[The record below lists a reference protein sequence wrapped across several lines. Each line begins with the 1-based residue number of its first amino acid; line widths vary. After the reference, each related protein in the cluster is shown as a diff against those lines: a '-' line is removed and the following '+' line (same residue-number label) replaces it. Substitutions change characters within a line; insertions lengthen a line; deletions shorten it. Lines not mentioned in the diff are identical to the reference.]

1 MKIKDTLKTILVL
14 LLAVSMT
21 AVVGTSELTDVNQPE
36 TNDNDQRM
44 PPQAVSLAHESPKTG
59 KNGGTS
65 GPNKGHGRSNK
76 RNRYEVSLAMF
87 RKTNKAGTKFHAR
100 AWRKTG
106 LPKPHARMITS
117 VKRMYSMKERGT
129 ICELLQDEVS
139 RIESD
144 AAILKDPAYRLSYVS
159 HCLLNYGGAVRTVK
173 KYDKGFKDLDVQFF
187 TITPKNIISALT
199 GAFKD
204 LPSPYR
210 LSVFD
215 YQVRTNDPK
224 VNYTGLT
231 PFLHQKL
238 VGRSVESTGLIALA
252 AKKIIN
258 STADKDYND
267 YVVKG
272 TKADELKSAA
282 KLRYDNMNEEFKEFG
297 MLTSELNVKYNSS
310 FIKLKSFAEIVSA
323 GGNAAQAT
331 MVQEAIASFMKNLE
345 NDASP
350 LDSFEQFKEAK
361 YAAKF
366 KELKHEVKPTQ
377 VIRMMNGNKITLQWH
392 LTHMSDW
399 KKSQKTVVKNNHTGA
414 CFLFG
419 PSNMVQIPN
428 DVKPT
433 KSSEGYRELT
443 GDTVA
448 YQLIKAAHLSEW
460 TNAHKNSSTELYF
473 MQQMSLDEKPNV
485 ACKVIG
491 LYTHPD
497 VVNNFDHEAPALA
510 TVKAKIPKPVKASK
524 GNKGNRKGPN
534 TRKNQKVNA
543 VKQAKRDSEEMKVSK
558 EELAKHAPA
567 KDVPAVPFM
576 DDDAVR
582 DLLDSPSLK
591 AATCPVNE
599 KSVMKDLL
607 DYAREQ
613 GLTGVSKMRK
623 SELLGVVTEHFG
635 NQIPVDSMKKEVSRK
650 AKKGRKAPP
659 AANRKPSD

>member
-1 MKIKDTLKTILVL
+1 MKTKINPLKTILVL

-65 GPNKGHGRSNK
+65 GPDKGHGRSNK
-76 RNRYEVSLAMF
+76 RNRFEVSLAKF
-87 RKTNKAGTKFHAR
+87 RKTNIAGTKFHAR
-100 AWRKTG
+100 AWKKTG
-106 LPKPHARMITS
+106 LPKPHDRMVTS
-117 VKRMYSMKERGT
+117 VKRMHSMKERGT

-159 HCLLNYGGAVRTVK
+159 HCLLNYGGAVRRVTNI
-173 KYDKGFKDLDVQFF
+173 KGFKNLDVQFF
-187 TITPKNIISALT
+187 TITPENIISAIT

-204 LPSPYR
+204 LPSPYK
-210 LSVFD
+210 LSVSD

-224 VNYTGLT
+224 INYTGLT
-231 PFLHQKL
+231 PFLHKKL
-238 VGRSVESTGLIALA
+238 VGRSVESTGLIAVA

-272 TKADELKSAA
+272 TKADKITAAA
-282 KLRYDNMNEEFKEFG
+282 KLRYDNMNEEYKEFG
-297 MLTSELNVKYNSS
+297 MLQGTNEKYNSS
-310 FIKLKSFAEIVSA
+310 FLKLKNFAEIVSA

-331 MVQEAIASFMKNLE
+331 MMQEAHASFMKHLE

-361 YAAKF
+361 YKAKF

-377 VIRMMNGNKITLQWH
+377 VITMMNGNKITLQWH

-473 MQQMSLDEKPNV
+473 MQQMALDENPNV

-534 TRKNQKVNA
+534 TRKNQKVTA
-543 VKQAKRDSEEMKVSK
+543 AKQAKRDSDEMKVSK

-599 KSVMKDLL
+599 KSVMKDLRA
-607 DYAREQ
+607 YAREQ

-635 NQIPVDSMKKEVSRK
+635 NQLPVDSMKKEVSRK
-650 AKKGRKAPP
+650 AKKGRKSPP
-659 AANRKPSD
+659 PNRKPSD